1 MKQFR
6 ISENVP
12 DVYPRKSRDFQLF
25 CAIFDCLFGELKY
38 NIDSIIDITNT
49 SQCNERLL
57 PLLQTKLGFF
67 TKEKISG
74 EDLRLILRAFP
85 TIVRNK
91 GSKTGIIQAVQVYLK
106 LFGLDVDSE
115 VTITNKV
122 FTEGKYDD
130 EKSYIVDIAV
140 SDKLTDTSILT
151 EILKYVIPAGY
162 KLRYSYKSK
171 GKRET
176 IITATDRIEIVYG
189 DSPVIDPITKGIDKG
204 TQSITSGLRPD
215 NNSDNEYSDMLGR
228 VDTSFVVN
236 EKQDIVELNEISST
250 STSDKDKVVTVTR
263 TVIKK
268 G

>member
-91 GSKTGIIQAVQVYLK
+91 GSKTGITQAVQVYLK

-122 FTEGKYDD
+122 FTDGKYDD
-130 EKSYIVDIAV
+130 ERSYIVDIAV

-151 EILKYVIPAGY
+151 EILRYVIPAGY

-189 DSPVIDPITKGIDKG
+189 NAPERDTVTKAVYKG
-204 TQSITSGLRPD
+204 TQSITSGLRPE
-215 NNSDNEYSDMLGR
+215 NNSEDNYSEMLGR

-236 EKQDIVELNEISST
+236 DNQDIIDISNYKIT
-250 STSDKDKVVTVTR
+250 SESKDDEDIIVTK

>member
-25 CAIFDCLFGELKY
+25 CAIFDCLFVDLKY

-85 TIVRNK
+85 SIVRNK
-91 GSKTGIIQAVQVYLK
+91 GSKTGITQAVQVYLK
-106 LFGLDVDSE
+106 LFGLDADSE
-115 VTITNKV
+115 VTITNKT
-122 FTEGKYDD
+122 FTDGKYDD

-176 IITATDRIEIVYG
+176 IITATDRVEIVYG
-189 DSPVIDPITKGIDKG
+189 DSPDSVPG
-204 TQSITSGLRPD
+204 TQSITSGLRPE
-215 NNSDNEYSDMLGR
+215 NNSNNNYSDMLGR

-236 EKQDIVELNEISST
+236 EKQDIVDLNEISST
-250 STSDKDKVVTVTR
+250 SKSDKDKVITVTQ

>member
-6 ISENVP
+6 ISEHVP

-25 CAIFDCLFGELKY
+25 CAIFDCLFGDLKY

-91 GSKTGIIQAVQVYLK
+91 GSKTGITQAVQVYLK

-122 FTEGKYDD
+122 FTDGKYDD
-130 EKSYIVDIAV
+130 ERSYIVDIAV

-151 EILKYVIPAGY
+151 EILRYVIPAGY

-176 IITATDRIEIVYG
+176 IITATDRVEIVYG
-189 DSPVIDPITKGIDKG
+189 DSPNSVPG

-215 NNSDNEYSDMLGR
+215 NNSDADYSDMLGR

-236 EKQDIVELNEISST
+236 EKQDILDMSKCQI
-250 STSDKDKVVTVTR
+250 TSDSKKDEDVTITQ